1 MGVVEEET
9 EEEEDVTG
17 DGVNDELDCSGIV
30 IGVVVKIT
38 VDEDGGEFEEL
49 DSVGK
54 ENDSE
59 VEVDVVVGV
68 ETVVELLA
76 ILGRFHHE
84 AGIGCDATSS
94 MRDIIEIGRS

>member
-1 MGVVEEET
+1 MPLLPGPGTVTVDMDSKFVTRPTVGVVEEET

-68 ETVVELLA
+68 ETVTYQYLP
-76 ILGRFHHE
+76 
-84 AGIGCDATSS
+84 C
-94 MRDIIEIGRS
+94 